1 MHVTHDRRRKTPPSR
16 VRGHALL
23 LAAALIAPGAAGG
36 QNVPLAGNEFPPPS
50 RLWWELTVGGAASRL
65 SCDICEPERENGP
78 SADLALGAYASPRL
92 RVGVQGG
99 AWTHDDE
106 GVRETVFRAGVLAQL
121 HPRSSSGFLLLA
133 GLGWSGYRAGTFG
146 TDAARLTLGAGWDLP
161 LAPGWVVGNSVAL
174 DAAAFG
180 SLKRE
185 ETTLARG
192 VGLSVARLGVY
203 LRRR

>member
-1 MHVTHDRRRKTPPSR
+1 MLDTTECRRRTPLPR
-16 VRGHALL
+16 VQAHALM
-23 LAAALIAPGAAGG
+23 LAAALLAPCDADG
-36 QNVPLAGNEFPPPS
+36 QNVPSGGNEFPTS

-78 SADLALGAYASPRL
+78 SADLAVGAYASPRL

-106 GVRETVFRAGVLAQL
+106 GVRETVFRAGVIAHL
-121 HPRSSSGFLLLA
+121 HPRASSGLLLLG

-161 LAPGWVVGNSVAL
+161 LAPGWLVGNVAAL

-192 VGLSVARLGVY
+192 VGLSALRLGVY